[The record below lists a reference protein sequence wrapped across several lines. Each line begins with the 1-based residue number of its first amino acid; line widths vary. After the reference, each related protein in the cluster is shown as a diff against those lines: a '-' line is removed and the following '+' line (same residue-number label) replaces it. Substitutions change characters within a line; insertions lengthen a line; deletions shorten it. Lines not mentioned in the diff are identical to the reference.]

1 LGEFEMKLL
10 KMLKRFVKDERGL
23 EGSEYALLL
32 ALIAIA
38 IVVAVTGL
46 KDAIV
51 AKFEEADTVISTGAP
66 AS

>member
-1 LGEFEMKLL
+1 MTR
-10 KMLKRFVKDERGL
+10 MLKRFVKDERGL

-46 KDAIV
+46 KNAIV
-51 AKFEEADTVISTGAP
+51 AKFEEADEVIRTGAP
-66 AS
+66 AG